1 MALVDFQQM
10 VDDLVR
16 DQSRTIVPAVRDR
29 AIDQAVLRYS
39 ADRPRGLVLDT
50 GWLVSGYV
58 GPLPEGWTDDCLIRD
73 AEYPIGNHPRSLIGV
88 SLYQNDGG
96 ALLMSDVELPAGV
109 TVRLT
114 LAAAHRL
121 AGAED
126 TIPTA
131 HRLAVASHAAWQLC
145 TQLATYY
152 SGQRETLVNADHSN
166 TESRARDYAAR
177 AKEYR
182 SAYFIGTDQVDP
194 YAKSASGNGNTSAA
208 SAVVSWPGR
217 PRNRLTRGLQ

>member
-1 MALVDFQQM
+1 MALADFQQM
-10 VDDLVR
+10 VDDMVR
-16 DQSRTIVPAVRDR
+16 DQSGTIVSAVRDR

-50 GWLVSGYV
+50 GWLVPGYV

-73 AEYPIGNHPRSLIGV
+73 AEYPIGNHPRSLVNVGF
-88 SLYQNDGG
+88 YRNDGG
-96 ALLMSDVELPAGV
+96 ALLMSDVELPAGA
-109 TVRLT
+109 TVRLS

-121 AGAED
+121 AETED
-126 TIPTA
+126 TIPLA

-152 SGQRETLVNADHSN
+152 SGQRETTVNADNSN
-166 TESRARDYAAR
+166 TENRSRSYAAR

-182 SAYFIGTDQVDP
+182 TAYFVGTGQLDP
-194 YAKSASGNGNTSAA
+194 FAQAAAGGGTSNAA

-217 PRNRLTRGLQ
+217 PRNRLTRGMQ